1 MADIVLSPQS
11 GTAQNDIYTSIV
23 VSTASNGSR
32 PVGLQAWIKP
42 MASGVGQLSIVLKD
56 YTANRTYGTW
66 GYAEASWNIDPAVKN
81 SAGYKYIT
89 FTAKSP
95 SNIPPTIGD
104 TVGFTLTTTRGNQ
117 WSLQSAAFAT
127 GRTIQAVVVPEP
139 SSVLL
144 AIASFAIC
152 TFLIWRKK

>member
-1 MADIVLSPQS
+1 MADIVLAPQS
-11 GTAQNDIYTSIV
+11 GTVQNDIYTSIT
-23 VSTASNGSR
+23 VSTVSNGSR

-42 MASGVGQLSIVLKD
+42 MASGVGQLSITLQD

-95 SNIPPTIGD
+95 PNIPPTIGD

-117 WSLQSAAFAT
+117 WSLQSAAFTT